1 VTSLSHEEY
10 VLRYGPTAGD
20 LVRLGDT
27 DLHVRIEADHVGA
40 LGGQSPGGGQPDQR
54 GVF

>member
-10 VLRYGPTAGD
+10 VLRYGPTTGD

-27 DLHVRIEADHVGA
+27 DLHVKIEADHVGYGDEPMWGYA
-40 LGGQSPGGGQPDQR
+40 KNFRSR
-54 GVF
+54 